1 MKTIITLLAGLALI
15 GCGKINSQVNTQL
28 AFPNLSFE
36 NPVEIQNAGDGSN
49 RLFVVSQPGSI
60 HVFENNSS
68 VSQSKVFLDIRSK
81 VLFGGEQGLLGLAF
95 HPNYK
100 QNGHFYINYTTS
112 NPRRTVISRF
122 NVSNDNPDL
131 ADANS
136 ELILLEIAQPYS
148 NHNGGQ
154 TSFGPDGYL
163 YISLGDGGSGGDP
176 QNYAQ
181 NPNSLLGKIL
191 RIDVDKKES
200 GKNYAIPVDNPFIN
214 LPEFRKEIYAY
225 GLRNVWKFSFDSQT
239 KQLWGADV
247 GQNLVEEINLIEKGG
262 NYGWRCYEGIRSYNL
277 SNCTST
283 NDVKPIHEYFHN
295 ADGGYSITGG
305 YVYRGKQVSELIGK
319 YIYADFVSSN
329 IWELEYVNGSV
340 TNKLISKSNYAVST
354 FGVDEKNE
362 LYFANYN
369 NGRIYKFIGTPTTK
383 VGSNNLPADFKLY
396 QNYPN
401 PFNPQTTISYQLS
414 TASYVK
420 LKVFDLMGK
429 VVATLV
435 NENQQPGLYNIN
447 FAMNNIPNPALI
459 DNQLNS
465 AGQGSAL
472 TSGIYFYRLI
482 ADNFTETKKMI
493 LLE

>member
-1 MKTIITLLAGLALI
+1 MKTIIALLAGLAFF
-15 GCGKINSQVNTQL
+15 GCGKINSQVKTQL

-36 NPVEIQNAGDGSN
+36 NPVDIQNSGDGSN
-49 RLFVVSQPGSI
+49 RLFVVSQPGTI
-60 HVFENNSS
+60 HVFENFSN

-100 QNGHFYINYTTS
+100 QNGYFYINYTTS
-112 NPRRTVISRF
+112 NPRRTVISRYK
-122 NVSNDNPDL
+122 VSADNPDL
-131 ADANS
+131 ADKNS
-136 ELILLEIAQPYS
+136 ELILLEIDQPYS

-191 RIDVDKKES
+191 RIDVDKNED
-200 GKNYAIPVDNPFIN
+200 GKNYSIPADNPFIN
-214 LPEFRKEIYAY
+214 SPGFRKEIYAY

-239 KQLWGADV
+239 NRLWGADV
-247 GQNLVEEINLIEKGG
+247 GQNLIEEINLIEKGG
-262 NYGWRCYEGIRSYNL
+262 NYGWRCFEGTRSYNL
-277 SNCTST
+277 SNCSSV
-283 NDVKPIHEYFHN
+283 NDIKPIHEYFHN
-295 ADGGYSITGG
+295 SDGGYSITGG
-305 YVYRGKQVSELIGK
+305 YVYRGSQVSELIGK

-329 IWELEYVNGSV
+329 IWELQYENGKV
-340 TNKLISKSNYAVST
+340 TNKLIAKSDYAVST

-369 NGRIYKFIGTPTTK
+369 NGRIYKFVGTPTSK
-383 VGSNNLPADFKLY
+383 VGSNNIPTDFKLY

-401 PFNPQTTISYQLS
+401 PFNPKTTISYQLLETS
-414 TASYVK
+414 HVK
-420 LKVFDLMGK
+420 LKVFDTMGK

-435 NENQQPGLYNIN
+435 NEVQHPGIYKVK
-447 FAMNNIPNPALI
+447 FASQNIPDSDFLKNLI
-459 DNQLNS
+459 SQS
-465 AGQGSAL
+465 
-472 TSGIYFYRLI
+472 SGVYLYRLM
-482 ADNFTETKKMI
+482 AGNFTETKKMI
-493 LLE
+493 LIK